1 MKFFRSLYIS
11 PRFFAVLVGIIIVF
25 ILGFSFPFLVGLG
38 QMLVM
43 ALALLLLLDLLLLYK
58 QSAITAQRICA
69 EKLSNGDDNEILIR
83 LKNDYNFSVDVA
95 VIDEIPHQFQLR
107 NFLFKE
113 HLPAGQEKTLQYF
126 LRPVRR
132 GEYEFGSINVY
143 VNTVLGLFIRR
154 YEADKSKIVKV
165 YPSYLQLRKYE
176 LYAIS
181 NRLTELG
188 IKKIRKIGLQQEFEQ
203 IKEYVQGD
211 DLRTIN
217 WKATARKNNLMT
229 NQYTDE
235 KAQHVYSVIDK
246 GRVMKMPFK
255 GMTLLDYAINSSL
268 VISNIAIQKSD
279 KAGIITF
286 NTKISTLLAADNK
299 QGQMTKVLEN
309 LYNQKTAYQ
318 ESDYEALFMT
328 LRTQLKQRSLVLL
341 YTNFEGL
348 ASLERQINYFKSIAK
363 QHLLVVIF
371 FENTELKTLLDSRPV
386 DDEEIYTK
394 TIAQKFAYEKKLIV
408 RELAKYGIHAILT
421 APENLTVNTINKYL
435 ELKARNL
442 I

>member
-1 MKFFRSLYIS
+1 
-11 PRFFAVLVGIIIVF
+11 
-25 ILGFSFPFLVGLG
+25 
-38 QMLVM
+38 
-43 ALALLLLLDLLLLYK
+43 
-58 QSAITAQRICA
+58 
-69 EKLSNGDDNEILIR
+69 
-83 LKNDYNFSVDVA
+83 
-95 VIDEIPHQFQLR
+95 
-107 NFLFKE
+107 
-113 HLPAGQEKTLQYF
+113 
-126 LRPVRR
+126 
-132 GEYEFGSINVY
+132 
-143 VNTVLGLFIRR
+143 
-154 YEADKSKIVKV
+154 
-165 YPSYLQLRKYE
+165 
-176 LYAIS
+176 
-181 NRLTELG
+181 
-188 IKKIRKIGLQQEFEQ
+188 
-203 IKEYVQGD
+203 
-211 DLRTIN
+211 
-217 WKATARKNNLMT
+217 
-229 NQYTDE
+229 
-235 KAQHVYSVIDK
+235 
-246 GRVMKMPFK
+246 
-255 GMTLLDYAINSSL
+255 L

-371 FENTELKTLLDSRPV
+371 FENTELKTLLDSRPT
-386 DDEEIYTK
+386 DNEEIYTK